1 MTFVKLFINSVE
13 ETVYES
19 DLTKEGERAID
30 QIKLK
35 VPKSVNPSINQEL
48 KFIQDMVDASDLI
61 AVYNLQGNV
70 EDDGGYSH
78 DGTAQV

>member
-30 QIKLK
+30 QIKLQ
-35 VPKSVNPSINQEL
+35 VPKSVNPIINQEL

-70 EDDGGYSH
+70 EDEG
-78 DGTAQV
+78 